1 MGELAVV
8 SFKASTIHEELANG
22 PDGYTQNNK
31 QTCK

>member
-22 PDGYTQNNK
+22 PDGYTK
-31 QTCK
+31 QQKDL

>member
-22 PDGYTQNNK
+22 PDGYRK
-31 QTCK
+31 QKTDL

>member
-22 PDGYTQNNK
+22 PDGYTQNK
-31 QTCK
+31 TDL